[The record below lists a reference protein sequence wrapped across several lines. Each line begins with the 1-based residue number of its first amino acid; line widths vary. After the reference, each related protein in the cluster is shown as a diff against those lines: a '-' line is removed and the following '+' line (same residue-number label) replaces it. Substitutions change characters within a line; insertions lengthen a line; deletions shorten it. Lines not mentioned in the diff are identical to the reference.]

1 MAVTRRGAGVW
12 LTGGV
17 NGMLIRRLL
26 VFVGPDRG
34 VVMYM
39 SDFGKNSARALP
51 PALLLS
57 AGELRTAQMFA
68 AGHTYS
74 EIADALT
81 LSRYTV
87 RNQLSAAYRKL
98 EVHSKL
104 EMARV
109 IDPAMKGA
117 AYL

>member
-1 MAVTRRGAGVW
+1 
-12 LTGGV
+12 
-17 NGMLIRRLL
+17 
-26 VFVGPDRG
+26 
-34 VVMYM
+34 
-39 SDFGKNSARALP
+39 
-51 PALLLS
+51 
-57 AGELRTAQMFA
+57 MFA

-104 EMARV
+104 EMARTLSRG
-109 IDPAMKGA
+109 PMAA